1 MTYFLDKVNIFAK
14 FTDSILCGNRVMAG
28 LKNLAADRRQGG
40 DNVHAVDQPS
50 SVKSRQFKL
59 S

>member
-1 MTYFLDKVNIFAK
+1 
-14 FTDSILCGNRVMAG
+14 MAG

-59 S
+59 SWKDTLKFIFT